1 MPRKKALQPEP
12 LKRFY
17 LPDGTEVDIVDRF
30 SWPIGSGQHSA
41 RDFEY
46 DRMLPITEDLVKIYL
61 KPNGAVKVDQILS
74 SSKNF
79 VDYITLL
86 GLLGEDGADD
96 TNARKYWFK
105 RVKKRFSTYINALNE
120 AHKKNQ

>member
-1 MPRKKALQPEP
+1 MPRKKSVQPEP
-12 LKRFY
+12 LERFY
-17 LPDGTEVDIVDRF
+17 LPDGTEVNIVDMF
-30 SWPIGSGQHSA
+30 TWPIGSGQHCA

-46 DRMLPITEDLVKIYL
+46 NRMLPITEKLGQTYL
-61 KPNGAVKVDQILS
+61 EPNGPFKVNQILS

-79 VDYITLL
+79 VNYITLH

-105 RVKKRFSTYINALNE
+105 RVKKRFSTYTNALNE
-120 AHKKNQ
+120 AHKKNE